1 MPRVGGRCP
10 GDRGARR
17 RLCARGVHR
26 RLCDRGVHRR
36 LCDRGVHRRLCDR
49 DGCRCLCVRDD
60 CRRPCGLI
68 DLRSVSVS
76 MGPCCSICILFVLR
90 GLCGRSGCSVSTWHI
105 VRHRNCRH
113 VVAVRGLSRRR
124 VRVVVLLC
132 AFRFLSSTRRVCL
145 ETCAFRCFRTWP
157 LVWEVFDPLSLAGLL
172 PPFLGV
178 FY

>member
-1 MPRVGGRCP
+1 MPRVGGRYT

-17 RLCARGVHR
+17 RLCA
-26 RLCDRGVHRR
+26 
-36 LCDRGVHRRLCDR
+36 RGVHRRLCDR

-68 DLRSVSVS
+68 DLRFVSVS
-76 MGPCCSICILFVLR
+76 MGPCCSICILCVLR
-90 GLCGRSGCSVSTWHI
+90 DSGGRSGCSVSTWHI

-124 VRVVVLLC
+124 VRVVDLLC
-132 AFRFLSSTRRVCL
+132 AFCFSRVTRRVCP
-145 ETCAFRCFRTWP
+145 ETCAFRCFRAWP
-157 LVWEVFDPLSLAGLL
+157 LVWAVCDPLSLAGLL